1 VKATFL
7 VGNRGFLPVINER
20 ILVRTGCCLV
30 TAREGAHA
38 SGLVRDGVPALLPL
52 DRFAA
57 NVDRTAGSSIDQEN
71 PTDRP
76 SSPYCAHQP
85 FPEQPAS
92 IEKGRHHSLPRQ
104 LETRA
109 APTLRIPDSDREP
122 NMELTSRGKRRCRT
136 PKPRLFHAAGEN
148 EI

>member
-7 VGNRGFLPVINER
+7 VENRGLLPVINER

-30 TAREGAHA
+30 TACDGEHA
-38 SGLVRDGVPALLPL
+38 LGLVRDGVPALLPL
-52 DRFAA
+52 DMFAP
-57 NVDRTAGSSIDQEN
+57 NVDRTAGSSIDQDN

-76 SSPYCAHQP
+76 ISHHCAHQP
-85 FPEQPAS
+85 FPEQRAS

-104 LETRA
+104 LETRT
-109 APTLRIPDSDREP
+109 APTFRIPDSDREP